1 MRNRSGNPSTPG
13 PGLRTLV
20 RAEQARKA
28 AEQRQAVKAANKS
41 IVSAMAKG
49 VK

>member
-1 MRNRSGNPSTPG
+1 MKRYGNPSTPG
-13 PGLRTLV
+13 PGLRAIV
-20 RAEQARKA
+20 RQEQARKA

-41 IVSAMAKG
+41 IMAAMAKG